1 MLAFIIRRMLQAIV
15 VMLTV
20 SLIAF
25 TLFRFVGD
33 PINQMVGIETSAE
46 ERAQLRQDLGLND
59 SVPIQFTRFVGN
71 AARLNFGNSYQFK
84 TPVIDL
90 IADRF
95 PATMELAFASAL
107 FALLVG
113 IPMGVYTAINRN
125 SLLSNVFLTVS
136 LVGIS
141 LPTFLIGILLIFLFP
156 VTLGVLPS
164 FGRGEVVRLGFWT
177 TGLLT
182 TSGLTR
188 SSNSSILCLRYAVSD
203 ASCRCSNPSISA
215 KCRVSNSLWNR

>member
-1 MLAFIIRRMLQAIV
+1 MLAFVIRRLLQAIV

-20 SLIAF
+20 ALIAF

-33 PINQMVGIETSAE
+33 PVNMMVGIETTAE

-59 SVPIQFTRFVGN
+59 PIVVQFARFVGN
-71 AARLNFGNSYQFK
+71 SARLNFGNSYQFK
-84 TPVIDL
+84 SPVIDL

-113 IPMGVYTAINRN
+113 IPMGVYTAINRR
-125 SLLSNVFLTVS
+125 SFLSNVFLTVS
-136 LVGIS
+136 LVGVS

-164 FGRGEVVRLGFWT
+164 FGRGDVVRLGFWT
-177 TGLLT
+177 TGFLT
-182 TSGLTR
+182 ASGLKAL
-188 SSNSSILCLRYAVSD
+188 IL
-203 ASCRCSNPSISA
+203 PS
-215 KCRVSNSLWNR
+215 VTLG

>member
-1 MLAFIIRRMLQAIV
+1 MLAFVIRRLLQAIV

-20 SLIAF
+20 VLIAF
-25 TLFRFVGD
+25 TLLRFVGD
-33 PINQMVGIETSAE
+33 PVNMMVGIETTAA
-46 ERAQLRQDLGLND
+46 ERAQLREDLGLNE
-59 SVPIQFTRFVGN
+59 PIPVQFIRFVGN

-95 PATMELAFASAL
+95 PATMELALVSAL
-107 FALLVG
+107 FSLLVG
-113 IPMGVYTAINRN
+113 IPMGVYTALHRR
-125 SLLSNVFLTVS
+125 SFLSNIFLAAS
-136 LVGIS
+136 LIGIS
-141 LPTFLIGILLIFLFP
+141 LPTVLIGILLIFLFP

-182 TSGLTR
+182 ASGLKAP
-188 SSNSSILCLRYAVSD
+188 ILHA
-203 ASCRCSNPSISA
+203 ITI
-215 KCRVSNSLWNR
+215 